1 VLGNEHGGN
10 ELVVLG
16 DELGGNALG
25 EIGNELGGN
34 ELGGNEL
41 GGNVLD
47 ELDALMCPPDATL
60 PMRNMSDISKGQFQF
75 HRCALT

>member
-1 VLGNEHGGN
+1 VL
-10 ELVVLG
+10 
-16 DELGGNALG
+16 
-25 EIGNELGGN
+25 GNELGGN